1 KTSSAP
7 QTIRSHRSLPP
18 LQSQL
23 PMLRLLP
30 RAPHPPNRRSPTCSD
45 PTVSAR
51 LPPPAGNN
59 SPPPESSRP
68 ASRENNFAADIP
80 LPRRWLKGC
89 PIPCNSTSRSK
100 FHRADRRVAA
110 ATQRTF
116 RPARETLRT
125 QSGLQMARAAQH
137 SSPTSHFP
145 PLARPPHSTAYIS
158 RSSRNQSPVPD
169 APPLVS
175 APDSRDNPRANSGR
189 APSRT
194 RFPSVS
200 ATLPDTRK
208 TDPFP
213 GAPKHRSRP
222 LPESRMPARSPSPPL
237 ANSKAAA

>member
-45 PTVSAR
+45 PTASAR

-68 ASRENNFAADIP
+68 ASRENNFAAEIP

-110 ATQRTF
+110 APQRTF
-116 RPARETLRT
+116 RAASETLQT
-125 QSGLQMARAAQH
+125 QSGLQMARAAQC
-137 SSPTSHFP
+137 SSPTSRCL
-145 PLARPPHSTAYIS
+145 PLARLPHSIAYTPQ
-158 RSSRNQSPVPD
+158 SSRNQSQVPD
-169 APPLVS
+169 APPLLA
-175 APDSRDNPRANSGR
+175 APDCRDNPRANSGK

-194 RFPSVS
+194 RFPSES
-200 ATLPDTRK
+200 ATPPDTRK
-208 TDPFP
+208 MDPFP

-222 LPESRMPARSPSPPL
+222 LPESMTPARSPSRPL
-237 ANSKAAA
+237 ASSNAAA